1 MANIKSAI
9 KRIEVT
15 KRNTDRNKK
24 FRTQA
29 KSAMRD
35 FEKTLEAGNVDEAR
49 ELLKTVDKKPKVAAN
64 KNVISKKS
72 ASRKISSLAKK
83 LNK

>member
-15 KRNTDRNKK
+15 KRNTERNKK

-49 ELLKTVDKKPKVAAN
+49 ELLKTVDKKLKVAAN

>member
-15 KRNTDRNKK
+15 KRNTDHNKK

-49 ELLKTVDKKPKVAAN
+49 ELLKTVDKKLKVAAN

>member
-15 KRNTDRNKK
+15 KRNTERNKK

-29 KSAMRD
+29 KTAMRN
-35 FEKTLEAGNVDEAR
+35 FEETLEAGKIDEAK
-49 ELLKTVDKKPKVAAN
+49 ELLKTVDKKLKIAAN
-64 KNVISKKS
+64 KKVISKKS

>member
-49 ELLKTVDKKPKVAAN
+49 ELLKTVDKKLKVAAN